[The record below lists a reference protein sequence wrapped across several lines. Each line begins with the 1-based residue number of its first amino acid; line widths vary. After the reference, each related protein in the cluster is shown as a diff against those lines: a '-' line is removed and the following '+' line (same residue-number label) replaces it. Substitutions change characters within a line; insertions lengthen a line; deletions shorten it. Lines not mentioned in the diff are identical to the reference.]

1 VRHRMTAAV
10 GAVVVV
16 VVVFALNFYQL
27 PVVALSPGP
36 AEDVLSRVKIQ
47 GGGAHLYDSK
57 GRFYLTSVGI
67 DDNVRFFEAI
77 LDLANRDVQLR
88 PRSDIYPQGES
99 TQQVNQQNADD
110 MDESKVLAAVVAL
123 RKLGY
128 HVDPSA
134 VDVTEV
140 RPGAPADGKLRAGDR
155 LVRADG
161 QPVASIKRL
170 QAVILRHHAGDTLAL
185 VVRRGDADLQV
196 RVPIGLDGGQPRI
209 GVVLHEEFGKLPV
222 PVSIDTEN
230 IGGPS
235 AGLMFALSIYDRLTP
250 GDLTDGRRIAGTGQ
264 ITVDGS
270 VVPIGGIGEKI
281 VGAKRQG
288 ATVFLLP
295 RGNCDEATAHPPAGL
310 RLVPV
315 SNVSDAIAFLQS
327 KPGDP
332 PPRC

>member
-1 VRHRMTAAV
+1 MRQRMTAGV
-10 GAVVVV
+10 GAVVLVV
-16 VVVFALNFYQL
+16 VVLALNLYQL

-36 AEDVLSRVKIQ
+36 AEDVLSRVNVQ
-47 GGGAHLYDSK
+47 GGTRLYDSK

-67 DDNVRFFEAI
+67 DDDVRFFEAL

-88 PRSDIYPQGES
+88 PRSEIYPLGES

-128 HVDPSA
+128 RVDPSA
-134 VDVTEV
+134 VEVTEV
-140 RPGAPADGKLRAGDR
+140 RSGAPADGRLRPGDR
-155 LVRADG
+155 LVRVDG
-161 QPVASIKRL
+161 RPVASIQQL
-170 QAVILRHHAGDTLAL
+170 QGVIKRHHPGETLAL
-185 VVRRGDADLQV
+185 TVKRGDDELAA
-196 RVPIGLDGGQPRI
+196 RVPVALDGGQPRI
-209 GVVLHEEFGKLPV
+209 GVVLREEYGKLPV
-222 PVSIDTEN
+222 PVSINTEN

-250 GDLTDGRRIAGTGQ
+250 GDLTGGRRIAGTGQ
-264 ITVDGS
+264 ITEDGS

-295 RGNCDEATAHPPAGL
+295 RGNCDEAKAHPPGL

-315 SNVSDAIAFLQS
+315 SKVDDAIAFLES
-327 KPGDP
+327 KPGAP
-332 PPRC
+332 APRC

>member
-1 VRHRMTAAV
+1 MTARSGGGRVRQRLTAGV
-10 GAVVVV
+10 GAVVLVV
-16 VVVFALNFYQL
+16 VVLALNFYQL

-36 AEDVLSRVKIQ
+36 AEDVLSRVKVE
-47 GGGAHLYDSK
+47 GGTQVYDSK

-67 DDNVRFFEAI
+67 DDDVRFFEAI

-128 HVDPSA
+128 TVDPSA

-140 RPGAPADGKLRAGDR
+140 RPGAPADGKLRPGDR
-155 LVRADG
+155 LVRVDG
-161 QPVASIKRL
+161 RPVSSIKQL
-170 QAVILRHHAGDTLAL
+170 QGAIQGHHPGETLAL
-185 VVRRGDADLQV
+185 TVKRGDADVAV
-196 RVPIGLDGGQPRI
+196 RVPVALDGGQP
-209 GVVLHEEFGKLPV
+209 
-222 PVSIDTEN
+222 
-230 IGGPS
+230 
-235 AGLMFALSIYDRLTP
+235 
-250 GDLTDGRRIAGTGQ
+250 
-264 ITVDGS
+264 
-270 VVPIGGIGEKI
+270 GIGEKI

-295 RGNCDEATAHPPAGL
+295 RANCGEATQHPPPGV

-315 SNVSDAIAFLQS
+315 SNLADAIAFLQS
-327 KPGDP
+327 TPGDP
-332 PPRC
+332 AARC

>member
-1 VRHRMTAAV
+1 VRQRLTAGV
-10 GAVVVV
+10 GAVVLVV
-16 VVVFALNFYQL
+16 VVLALNFYQL

-36 AEDVLSRVKIQ
+36 AEDVLSRVKVE
-47 GGGAHLYDSK
+47 GGTQVYDSK

-67 DDNVRFFEAI
+67 DDDVRFFEAI

-128 HVDPSA
+128 TVDPSA

-140 RPGAPADGKLRAGDR
+140 RPGAPADGKLRPGDR
-155 LVRADG
+155 LVRVDG
-161 QPVASIKRL
+161 RPVGSIKQL
-170 QAVILRHHAGDTLAL
+170 QGAIQGHHPGETLAL
-185 VVRRGDADLQV
+185 TVKRGDADVAV
-196 RVPIGLDGGQPRI
+196 RVPVALDGGQPRI
-209 GVVLHEEFGKLPV
+209 GVVLHEQYGKLPV
-222 PVSIDTEN
+222 PVSINTEN

-250 GDLTDGRRIAGTGQ
+250 GDLTGGRRIAGTGQ
-264 ITVDGS
+264 ITEDGS

-295 RGNCDEATAHPPAGL
+295 RANCGEARQHPPPGV

-315 SNVSDAIAFLQS
+315 SNLADAIAFLQS
-327 KPGDP
+327 TPGDP
-332 PPRC
+332 APRC

>member
-1 VRHRMTAAV
+1 MRQRMTAGV
-10 GAVVVV
+10 GAVVIVV
-16 VVVFALNFYQL
+16 VVLALNFYQL

-36 AEDVLSRVKIQ
+36 AEDVLSRVKVE
-47 GGGAHLYDSK
+47 GGTQTYQSR

-67 DDNVRFFEAI
+67 DDDVRFFEAI

-128 HVDPSA
+128 KVDPSA

-140 RPGAPADGKLRAGDR
+140 RPGAPADGRLRPGDR

-161 QPVASIKRL
+161 RPVVSIAQL
-170 QAVILRHHAGDTLAL
+170 QDVIRGHHPGDTLAL
-185 VVRRGDADLQV
+185 GVKRGSAD
-196 RVPIGLDGGQPRI
+196 VPVEVPVGLDGGQPRI
-209 GVVLHEEFGKLPV
+209 GVVLREEYGKLPV
-222 PVSIDTEN
+222 PVSVDTEN

-250 GDLTDGRRIAGTGQ
+250 GDLTGGRRIAGTGQ
-264 ITVDGS
+264 ITEDGS
-270 VVPIGGIGEKI
+270 VVPIGGIGEKL
-281 VGAKRQG
+281 VGARRHG
-288 ATVFLLP
+288 ATMFLLP
-295 RGNCDEATAHPPAGL
+295 RGNCQEAFDHPPPGL

-315 SNVSDAIAFLQS
+315 SSVSDAIAFLQS
-327 KPGDP
+327 KPGAL

>member
-1 VRHRMTAAV
+1 MTARSGGGRVRQRLTAGV
-10 GAVVVV
+10 GAVVLVV
-16 VVVFALNFYQL
+16 VVLALNFYQL

-36 AEDVLSRVKIQ
+36 AEDVLSRVKVE
-47 GGGAHLYDSK
+47 GGTQVYDSK

-67 DDNVRFFEAI
+67 DDDVRFFEAI

-88 PRSDIYPQGES
+88 PRSDIY
-99 TQQVNQQNADD
+99 
-110 MDESKVLAAVVAL
+110 ESKVLAAVVAL

-128 HVDPSA
+128 TVDPSA

-140 RPGAPADGKLRAGDR
+140 RPGAPADGKLRPGDR
-155 LVRADG
+155 LVRVDG
-161 QPVASIKRL
+161 RPVSSIKQL
-170 QAVILRHHAGDTLAL
+170 QGAIQGHHPGETLAL
-185 VVRRGDADLQV
+185 TVKRGDADVAV
-196 RVPIGLDGGQPRI
+196 RVPVALDGGQPRI
-209 GVVLHEEFGKLPV
+209 GVVLHEQYGKLPV
-222 PVSIDTEN
+222 PVSINTEN

-250 GDLTDGRRIAGTGQ
+250 GDLTGGRRIAGTGQ
-264 ITVDGS
+264 IIEDGS

-295 RGNCDEATAHPPAGL
+295 RANCGEATQHPPPGV

-315 SNVSDAIAFLQS
+315 SNLADAIAFLQS
-327 KPGDP
+327 TPGDP
-332 PPRC
+332 APRC

>member
-1 VRHRMTAAV
+1 MTAGV
-10 GAVVVV
+10 GAVVLVV
-16 VVVFALNFYQL
+16 VVLALNLYQL

-36 AEDVLSRVKIQ
+36 AEDVLSRVRIQ
-47 GGGAHLYDSK
+47 GGTQVYGSA

-67 DDNVRFFEAI
+67 DDDVRFFEAI
-77 LDLANRDVQLR
+77 LDLANRDVQLH

-123 RKLGY
+123 RELGY
-128 HVDPSA
+128 KVDPSA

-140 RPGAPADGKLRAGDR
+140 RAGAPADGKLRAGDH
-155 LVRADG
+155 LVRVDG
-161 QPVASIKRL
+161 RPVTSIQQL
-170 QAVILRHHAGDTLAL
+170 QEAIRDHRPGETLSLAVK
-185 VVRRGDADLQV
+185 RGDDDVAV
-196 RVPIGLDGGQPRI
+196 RVPVGLDGGQPRI
-209 GVVLHEEFGKLPV
+209 GVVLREEYGKLPV
-222 PVSIDTEN
+222 PVTIDTEN

-250 GDLTDGRRIAGTGQ
+250 GDLTGGRRIAGTGQ
-264 ITVDGS
+264 ITEDGS
-270 VVPIGGIGEKI
+270 VVPIGGISEKI

-295 RGNCDEATAHPPAGL
+295 RGNCDEARPHAPAGL

-315 SNVSDAIAFLQS
+315 SKVDDAIAFLES

-332 PPRC
+332 APRC

>member
-1 VRHRMTAAV
+1 MRQRLTAGV
-10 GAVVVV
+10 GAVVLVV
-16 VVVFALNFYQL
+16 VVLALNFYRL

-36 AEDVLSRVKIQ
+36 AEDVLTRVKVQ
-47 GGGAHLYDSK
+47 GSTQVYDSK

-67 DDNVRFFEAI
+67 DDDVRFFEAI

-99 TQQVNQQNADD
+99 TQQVNEQNAND
-110 MDESKVLAAVVAL
+110 MDESKVLATVVAL

-128 HVDPSA
+128 KIDPSA
-134 VDVTEV
+134 VNVTEV
-140 RPGAPADGKLRAGDR
+140 RPGAPADGKLRAGDH
-155 LVRADG
+155 LVRIEG
-161 QPVASIKRL
+161 QPVTSIRQL
-170 QAVILRHHAGDTLAL
+170 QKIILGHKPGDTLAL
-185 VVRRGDADLQV
+185 SVRRGDDDLAM
-196 RVPIGLDGGQPRI
+196 RVSVALDDGQPRI
-209 GVVLHEEFGKLPV
+209 GVALREEYGKLPV

-250 GDLTDGRRIAGTGQ
+250 GDLTGGRRIAGTGQ
-264 ITVDGS
+264 ITEDGT

-281 VGAKRQG
+281 VGAERQG
-288 ATVFLLP
+288 ATMFLLP
-295 RGNCDEATAHPPAGL
+295 RGNCPEVRRHRPAGL

-315 SNVSDAIAFLQS
+315 SNVGDAIAFLQS

-332 PPRC
+332 APRC